1 VKTKDEA
8 GTPGNV
14 AGVKLKIRKE
24 QFLKK
29 YNKNLAYAGSR
40 WRQGLNLTL
49 DTMLK

>member
-1 VKTKDEA
+1 MVAVVAEVSIVVVKTKDEA

-29 YNKNLAYAGSR
+29 
-40 WRQGLNLTL
+40 
-49 DTMLK
+49 